1 MKGIFDHL
9 RNIISFFLPKEE
21 RFFESFIEML
31 EIVKNSIAIV
41 NAVRPDNVSVVD
53 REINEY
59 ENKSD
64 FLEYTIQQ
72 KLKMSITT
80 PPQLTRESILNIA
93 STIDN
98 VMDSMKSL
106 AKRFESG
113 NGEIITILNESY
125 GEFWKMLDLLYEA
138 SEISIEIM
146 KDFSKGKLESTDPRI
161 KRMHDIEN
169 QIDSLHLQYITQKLY
184 PSQFTGKDMVIM
196 QLIGRVEGSADELQR
211 LAKIIQGILV
221 SG

>member
-1 MKGIFDHL
+1 MKGFFDHL
-9 RNIISFFLPKEE
+9 RNMISFFLPKEE

-125 GEFWKMLDLLYEA
+125 CEFWKMLDLLYEA

-184 PSQFTGKDMVIM
+184 PSQFNGKDMVIM